1 MDKCIEILRSIKKD
15 ELDERTFYE
24 QVLSALTVWE
34 DYSLN
39 PHDASKLKGVLEE
52 IGCVRYDVWKKEKEE
67 KGESV
72 EDLTIGEG
80 MEHADIGTA
89 VSFVSQLLGSYKTA
103 SYGLSKML
111 DGGEKYGWVQTWLR
125 NSAELRENEP
135 EIESSQERFSEK
147 IKGLAEIKKEE
158 MDERTFYEEVL
169 KVVVGLDGISLT
181 PEIAQQLKEA
191 LEATGCVRYDAWKK
205 EKEAK
210 GESVEDLTI
219 GEGMEQADI
228 GTAVNFVSQLL
239 GSYSTASY
247 GLSKMLDGG
256 EKYGWVQT
264 WLRNSAELRENE
276 PEIESSQE
284 RFSEKIKGLAEIKKE
299 EMDERTF
306 YEEVLKVVVGLDGTS
321 LTPETA
327 QQLKEALEAAGCV
340 RYDAWK
346 KEKEAKGEKVPN
358 LSVGEGMKQADIGT
372 AVNFVAQLLGSYDT
386 ASFGLPY
393 MLDGGEDYGWVQTW
407 LRNSANVREMDAV
420 LSPGEKPVP
429 PIKSEIV
436 AANKDMAVT
445 QNDIL
450 GTGKRLF
457 DKLMAKIRG
466 KNKDDRKDE
475 I

>member
-169 KVVVGLDGISLT
+169 KVVVGLDGTSLT
-181 PEIAQQLKEA
+181 PETAQQLKEA
-191 LEATGCVRYDAWKK
+191 LEAAGCVRYDAWKK

-256 EKYGWVQT
+256 EKYG
-264 WLRNSAELRENE
+264 
-276 PEIESSQE
+276 
-284 RFSEKIKGLAEIKKE
+284 
-299 EMDERTF
+299 
-306 YEEVLKVVVGLDGTS
+306 
-321 LTPETA
+321 
-327 QQLKEALEAAGCV
+327 
-340 RYDAWK
+340 
-346 KEKEAKGEKVPN
+346 
-358 LSVGEGMKQADIGT
+358 
-372 AVNFVAQLLGSYDT
+372 
-386 ASFGLPY
+386 
-393 MLDGGEDYGWVQTW
+393 
-407 LRNSANVREMDAV
+407 
-420 LSPGEKPVP
+420 
-429 PIKSEIV
+429 
-436 AANKDMAVT
+436 
-445 QNDIL
+445 
-450 GTGKRLF
+450 
-457 DKLMAKIRG
+457 
-466 KNKDDRKDE
+466 
-475 I
+475 